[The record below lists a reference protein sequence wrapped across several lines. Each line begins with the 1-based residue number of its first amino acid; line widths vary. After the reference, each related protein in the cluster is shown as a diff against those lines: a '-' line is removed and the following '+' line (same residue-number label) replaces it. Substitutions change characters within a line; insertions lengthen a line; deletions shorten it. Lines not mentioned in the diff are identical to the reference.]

1 MNRMYLKDLIDS
13 VQERTCLSDYTIA
26 DDAAIS
32 FCMAWN
38 DAFPYD
44 TRDLDRKE
52 RFHFD
57 QPSGVYHTS
66 PPKKDTWGTSR
77 SFEKLYYIIM
87 KYEIV
92 YKYHDGIGGYINGN
106 DCCSSSSIAFHYT
119 KPKTIYYIAQ
129 QLLFCRSG
137 EVTIKAFT
145 TRYEM
150 NLPDTIMT

>member
-1 MNRMYLKDLIDS
+1 MDNLKAYLRTPMFMTRMFSHPITFGHRFKLPETTSSGLIRHDGKLLKEFQTKYKNWIYNSGRPGYAMNRMYLKDLIDS

-38 DAFPYD
+38 DAFPYN

-77 SFEKLYYIIM
+77 SFEKLYI
-87 KYEIV
+87 EI
-92 YKYHDGIGGYINGN
+92 
-106 DCCSSSSIAFHYT
+106 
-119 KPKTIYYIAQ
+119 
-129 QLLFCRSG
+129 
-137 EVTIKAFT
+137 
-145 TRYEM
+145 
-150 NLPDTIMT
+150 